1 MLARFSGMALNKVG
15 AYARNFGLVST
26 VARSPQKPWIVR
38 ITSRG
43 DSKVCDMRGVEEQ
56 TLIDMRN
63 VKKLHITKEGS
74 VYKQVGVSFKG
85 DPHSYVRVSGPHE
98 ELVRLEQAF
107 TDRK

>member
-1 MLARFSGMALNKVG
+1 MLARFSGVVLNKVG
-15 AYARNFGLVST
+15 ASARKFGLVST

-38 ITSRG
+38 ITSRE
-43 DSKVCDMRGVEEQ
+43 DSEIWYLRGFEKT

-63 VKKLHITKEGS
+63 VQRLDITKEGS
-74 VYKQVGVSFKG
+74 VYKEVGVSFKG
-85 DPHSYVRVSGPHE
+85 DTRSYVCVCGPHE